1 MGTDPLYMLASAAFR
16 MGKRP
21 YVTGGAAMLWGYA
34 RAAFEGIPRYG
45 DDEFRG
51 FLRHYQRQILLHGKR
66 AATRALDESCGERAS
81 RDEGRRP
88 R

>member
-1 MGTDPLYMLASAAFR
+1 GTDPLYMLASAVFR

-34 RAAFEGIPRYG
+34 RAAWERIPRYG
-45 DDEFRG
+45 DGEFRR
-51 FLRHYQRQILLHGKR
+51 FLRHYQRQVLLHGKR
-66 AATRALDESCGERAS
+66 RATSALDQSCGERAS
-81 RDEGRRP
+81 GEAGPRP